1 VINNLSK
8 KLRTLLDEGLKKHQ
22 NKMLELELQK
32 NRVVDDVQYRTQRL
46 KNQVDQLKTKTKLA
60 LETLDKGHLKK
71 A

>member
-1 VINNLSK
+1 MINNLSK

>member
-1 VINNLSK
+1 MINNLSK
-8 KLRTLLDEGLKKHQ
+8 RLRTLLDEGLKKHQ

>member
-1 VINNLSK
+1 MINTLSK

-32 NRVVDDVQYRTQRL
+32 NRVIDDVQYRTQRL
-46 KNQVDQLKTKTKLA
+46 KNQVDQLKSKTKLA
-60 LETLDKGHLKK
+60 LDTLDKGHLKK